1 MAVTC
6 VLFLMLLISSA
17 NVTFFSG
24 DLRTGIGIDGS
35 SSSSGLN
42 VSSSFSDLCVL
53 RIICFLTE
61 EEHAFLL
68 PPLQPLLVF
77 LKVTRAFLSGLMEFV
92 N

>member
-1 MAVTC
+1 MGVVAVTC
-6 VLFLMLLISSA
+6 VFLLMLLLSSA

-24 DLRTGIGIDGS
+24 DLRTGTGIDGS
-35 SSSSGLN
+35 SSSSGIDG
-42 VSSSFSDLCVL
+42 SSSSSDLCVL

-77 LKVTRAFLSGLMEFV
+77 LKVTK
-92 N
+92 